1 MLKTI
6 LFTLITTVG
15 VAVAAPLPFYIVPG
29 AGMYAHKNPLVMPDA
44 AALATAQQQ
53 LEMEKIRYEQ
63 GLSDAAGYLDAQLEY
78 LHMLTPILCGEKTQ
92 LMHKGRLFKAARDKR
107 KFVEARHKLGLV
119 GDKELYTAQ
128 LADAWLRARQIRSAD
143 RDVCRDQLK
152 RAEESLTKL
161 AHLVADGVKSGVA
174 DRADELLVAAAAG
187 ELKLALACWFAGDC
201 DELLSD
207 LLGTYD
213 QLAELMTAR
222 ERNGLC
228 EADAAASAR
237 EAARIFRREMV
248 LRKGE
253 VTAEY
258 VAALQERCEFFAALV
273 PVLQEI
279 ARNDKTAGWDA
290 RFAPRWLER
299 EQTKL
304 KSARNQLQN
313 R

>member
-1 MLKTI
+1 MVKTI
-6 LFTLITTVG
+6 LITLFATVG

-29 AGMYAHKNPLVMPDA
+29 TGMCAHENPLVMPDA
-44 AALATAQQQ
+44 PALTTAEQR
-53 LEMEKIRYEQ
+53 LEMEKRRSEQ
-63 GLSDAAGYLDAQLEY
+63 GLSDVAGYLDAQLDY
-78 LHMLTPILCGEKTQ
+78 LHMLTPLMYGEKSQ

-119 GDKELYTAQ
+119 GNRELYTAQ
-128 LADAWLRARQIRSAD
+128 LADAWLRAREIRSAD
-143 RDVCRDQLK
+143 ADVCLDQLK

-161 AHLVADGVKSGVA
+161 AQLVADGVKSGVA
-174 DRADELLVAAAAG
+174 DRADELLVDAAAG
-187 ELKLALACWFAGDC
+187 ELKLARACWFAGTC

-207 LLGTYD
+207 LLDTYD

-228 EADAAASAR
+228 EADAAASAQ
-237 EAARIFRREMV
+237 EAARIFRREIV

-253 VTAEY
+253 VTPEY
-258 VAALQERCEFFAALV
+258 IAALQERCEIIAAMG

-279 ARNDKTAGWDA
+279 ARNNQWARWDA
-290 RFAPRWLER
+290 LFAPRWLER

-304 KSARNQLQN
+304 ESARRMLHGH
-313 R
+313 